1 MNPAPGKSGRL
12 IQHPIFAPAHRI
24 ATTASEHRPPQ
35 TPIALHKEHQPFLR
49 MSTTGTPSGAN
60 KPSMYEVVMAQFE
73 RAADTMQLDPGI
85 RKILAKTNSEIVVH
99 FPVKLDDGTIEV
111 FTGYRV
117 QHNNALGPYKGGLR
131 YHATVDLDSARALAI
146 WMTWKT
152 ALAGLPFGGAK
163 GGVAINPKLYSQ
175 GELERITR
183 RFTYALGDN
192 IGPDLDIPAP
202 DVNTNPQIMAW
213 IADTYSSTKSPAT
226 RFSNL
231 HVVTGKPLGAGGLE
245 GRDRAT
251 GFGVVATL
259 KAWAQRRGKSLKGM
273 TFIVQGFGNVGYWT
287 AHFLVAEGAVMVGVQ
302 DATATYHEKN
312 GIDPEALNDHSAA
325 NGRNIADF
333 PGAASC
339 DPAKFFG
346 IACDIVVPAAL
357 GNQITAANA
366 GDIKAQVV
374 AEGANGPT
382 DTAGEEI
389 LRKNGIDIIPDILCN
404 SGGVIGSYYEW
415 LQNKRSEIWKID
427 DVLRMIQ
434 DKVDTAFNNVVD
446 TAEEFK
452 TDWRT
457 SAYIV
462 SLRRLEKTYKERGI
476 FP

>member
-1 MNPAPGKSGRL
+1 
-12 IQHPIFAPAHRI
+12 
-24 ATTASEHRPPQ
+24 
-35 TPIALHKEHQPFLR
+35 
-49 MSTTGTPSGAN
+49 
-60 KPSMYEVVMAQFE
+60 MYKVVMDQFE
-73 RAADTMQLDPGI
+73 HAADIMGLDPGV
-85 RKILAKTNSEIVVH
+85 RKILASTNSEIVVH
-99 FPVKLDDGTIEV
+99 FPVKLDNGTIEV

-152 ALAGLPFGGAK
+152 ALAGLPYGGGK
-163 GGVAINPKLYSQ
+163 GGVEINPKLYSQ
-175 GELERITR
+175 NELERITR

-226 RFSNL
+226 RFMNL

-259 KAWAQRRGKSLKGM
+259 RSWSKRSNQPLKGM
-273 TFIVQGFGNVGYWT
+273 RYIVQGFGNVGYWT
-287 AHFLVAEGAVMVGVQ
+287 AHFLAKEGAVLIAVQ
-302 DATATYHEKN
+302 DASGTLRNDK
-312 GIDPEALNDHSAA
+312 GIDPEVLNAHVEA
-325 NGRNIADF
+325 NNRSVAGFAHATTMPAEDF
-333 PGAASC
+333 FAIPC
-339 DPAKFFG
+339 E
-346 IACDIVVPAAL
+346 IVVPAAL
-357 GNQITAANA
+357 GNQITATNA
-366 GDIKAQVV
+366 GRITAKVV

-382 DTAGEEI
+382 DTEGEAI
-389 LRKNGIDIIPDILCN
+389 LRANGVDIIPDILCN

-415 LQNKRSEIWKID
+415 LQNKRSEIWKIEE
-427 DVLRMIQ
+427 VLDMIQ
-434 DKVDTAFNNVVD
+434 DKIDTAFTKTVT

-452 TDWRT
+452 VNWRDA
-457 SAYIV
+457 AYIV
-462 SLRRLEKTYKERGI
+462 ALRRLEKTYKERGI